1 VVTYI
6 CYNLYVRLPKCFFI
20 TYHNFNLMVHMPKEE
35 MKILEEQIKKKLD
48 EKTKKQSELLPI
60 FEFKK
65 EGDTIIGKVLNIRT
79 VFTRIG
85 QRKLLEIRTSDGDY
99 AIWLSRKV
107 LEEELTRQDVK
118 PGDYIGI
125 RFLGRQPGKRYYNY
139 AVVKL

>member
-1 VVTYI
+1 
-6 CYNLYVRLPKCFFI
+6 
-20 TYHNFNLMVHMPKEE
+20 MPKEE

-107 LEEELTRQDVK
+107 LEEELTRQDIR